1 MPNLTMLEP
10 KSLTEAME
18 FSKTLSQSGLVPD
31 AYRGKPA
38 NILVAIQW
46 GYEIGLPPM
55 QALSN
60 INIINGR
67 ATLWGDALVAVCKK
81 HPDYYGMKEW
91 LEGDTAYCAVKRKVK
106 DTIEETVRQFSI
118 KDAETAGLL
127 RKGGAWKTYPNRM
140 LGQRARGFALRD
152 AFPDAIKGIIT
163 TEEAVDFPDNAKLS
177 NITTIQQPLITD
189 DGDLA
194 KNIVDAVTGDNTAE
208 NVSVEEDVQPLKVPN
223 IELKLMN
230 KPSEFF
236 ETIEQVIERY
246 KSIMGIVYASP
257 KFKPEEKR
265 TMLKEFE
272 HINLELINRQFPE
285 KFISEVKQN
294 RLDLNKSLSVQAK
307 KEQEN
312 VE

>member
-127 RKGGAWKTYPNRM
+127 RKGGA
-140 LGQRARGFALRD
+140 LRD

-163 TEEAVDFPDNAKLS
+163 TEEAVDFPENAKLS